1 MPLAETSVRAAAAA
15 AILFVACPA
24 LAQDLEPAICAVEQV
39 VSCAPFEPCERTLPG
54 AVNLPV
60 LMRVQPGD
68 KTVAS
73 RLDDGTERRS
83 DAHTVVATA
92 DALAVQGVDDGEPW
106 ALWIDR
112 ALHAHRGRAGGG
124 VLCFRH
130 LLGGTAEMRG
140 ALTIGRPQISWSAAE
155 ISSASGQMGNA
166 G

>member
-1 MPLAETSVRAAAAA
+1 MPLSEADVRAAAAA
-15 AILFVACPA
+15 AILFAACPA
-24 LAQDLEPAICAVEQV
+24 VAQDVESAICAVEQV

-68 KTVAS
+68 KTVVS

-92 DALAVQGVDDGEPW
+92 DAVTVQGVDGGKPW

-112 ALHAHRGRAGGG
+112 ATGRFTLTAAGPEEAFSAFGI
-124 VLCFRH
+124 CSTE
-130 LLGGTAEMRG
+130 LLK
-140 ALTIGRPQISWSAAE
+140 
-155 ISSASGQMGNA
+155 
-166 G
+166 